1 MYGFLLGREFR
12 ISVAEILS
20 VFPNIQTIYQDKQI
34 FIWDNISSE
43 EIIEKANH
51 LGGTIK
57 IIALET
63 TNKEIPDLIYEKAP
77 DEWKYHYALSVFGEK
92 QSLKDILLK
101 VKKKLRADSI
111 SSRFTNKDFK
121 NLTSAQIIGEN
132 LVRKNTDFNYINT
145 GENIYFGAS
154 IWVQDIYAYS
164 KRDYSKDRDMQVGM
178 LPPKLSQMMIN
189 LSGWKTIYDP
199 FVWLGTVLIESLHMG
214 NKKVFGSDLSDQM
227 VETSKK
233 NCESV
238 SESLFLNAIIWIEKL
253 NAKFIYESE
262 YFSHWVDAIVTEWY
276 LWEVMTKKNISAERI
291 EKQRESLVKIY
302 EAFFAGLS
310 KTKFTWNIIICF
322 PFWEIRGKYSFFN
335 EIYSIIEKNCE
346 ILPFFPTDYEIQ
358 ATKAWSLLYKR
369 DSQLVWREIFK
380 LKIK

>member
-34 FIWDNISSE
+34 LIADNVSE
-43 EIIEKANH
+43 EEILQKAKN
-51 LGGTIK
+51 LWGTIK
-57 IIALET
+57 IISLEL
-63 TNKEIPDLIYEKAP
+63 TNKSIAELIYEKAP
-77 DEWKYHYALSVFGEK
+77 YEGKYHYALSVFWEK

-101 VKKKLRADSI
+101 VKKKLKADKI

-132 LVRKNTDFNYINT
+132 LVKKNTDFNYINT
-145 GENIYFGAS
+145 GENTYFWSS

-164 KRDYSKDRDMQVGM
+164 KRDYAKTRDMQVGM

-189 LSGWKTIYDP
+189 LSWWKTIYDP
-199 FVWLGTVLIESLHMG
+199 FVGLGTVLIESLHMG

-233 NCESV
+233 NCEEV
-238 SESLFLNAIIWIEKL
+238 SEELFANAIIWIEKL
-253 NAKFIYESE
+253 NAKFIHESS
-262 YFSHWVDAIVTEWY
+262 YFDHWVDAIVSEWY
-276 LWEVMTKKNISAERI
+276 LGEVMTKKNISHERI
-291 EKQRESLVKIY
+291 QKQQESLTKIY
-302 EAFFAGLS
+302 EPFFAGLQKVGYKWTIVIS
-310 KTKFTWNIIICF
+310 F
-322 PFWEIRGKYSFFN
+322 PFWDIKGKYSYFD
-335 EIYSIIEKNCE
+335 EIYKILEKYCE
-346 ILPFFPTDYEIQ
+346 VLPFFPTDYQIQ
-358 ATKAWSLLYKR
+358 ASKSGSLLYKR

>member
-34 FIWDNISSE
+34 LIADNVSE
-43 EIIEKANH
+43 EEILQKAKN
-51 LGGTIK
+51 LWGTIK
-57 IIALET
+57 IISLET
-63 TNKEIPDLIYEKAP
+63 TNKSIAELIYEKAP
-77 DEWKYHYALSVFGEK
+77 YEGKYHYALSVFWEK

-101 VKKKLRADSI
+101 VKKKLKADKI

-132 LVRKNTDFNYINT
+132 LVKKNTDFNYINT
-145 GENIYFGAS
+145 GENTYFWAS

-164 KRDYSKDRDMQVGM
+164 KRDYAKTRDMQVGM

-189 LSGWKTIYDP
+189 LSGGKTIYDP
-199 FVWLGTVLIESLHMG
+199 FVGLGTVLIESLHMG

-233 NCESV
+233 NCEEV
-238 SESLFLNAIIWIEKL
+238 SEELFANAIIWIEKL
-253 NAKFIYESE
+253 NAKFIHESS
-262 YFSHWVDAIVTEWY
+262 YFDHWVDAIVSEWY
-276 LWEVMTKKNISAERI
+276 LGEVMTKKNISHERI
-291 EKQRESLVKIY
+291 QKQQESLTKIY
-302 EAFFAGLS
+302 EPFFAGLQKVGYKWTIVIS
-310 KTKFTWNIIICF
+310 F
-322 PFWEIRGKYSFFN
+322 PFWDIKGKYSYFDG
-335 EIYSIIEKNCE
+335 IYKILEKYCE
-346 ILPFFPTDYEIQ
+346 VLPFFPADYQIQ
-358 ATKAWSLLYKR
+358 ASKSGSLLYKR